1 MQFSYLNSRS
11 DTDRPRPVFRKVGK
25 LIALANFIEAF
36 QNENGFTPSLREM
49 GRKFDVSSSV
59 IGYYL
64 ENMELLGII
73 EERPFNVARAIR
85 LVPGWDKLECVQKE
99 MEKNNG

>member
-11 DTDRPRPVFRKVGK
+11 DTSRPRPVFRKIGK
-25 LIALANFIEAF
+25 LVVLAKFIEGF
-36 QNENGFTPSLREM
+36 QKEHGFTPSLREM
-49 GRKFDVSSSV
+49 AARFNVSSSV

-85 LVPGWDKLECVQKE
+85 LVTGWDKIECVQKE
-99 MEKNNG
+99 MEKK